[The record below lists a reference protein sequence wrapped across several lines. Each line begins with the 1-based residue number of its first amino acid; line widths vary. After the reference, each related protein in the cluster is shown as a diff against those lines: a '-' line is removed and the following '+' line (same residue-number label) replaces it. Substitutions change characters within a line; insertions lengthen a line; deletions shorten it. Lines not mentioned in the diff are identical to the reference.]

1 MTKETLEH
9 ANKVLKELRSE
20 RDHLEYLTNIVE
32 MTGEASNRALFEISA
47 SIVSTHYR
55 RNTFISPEVAEM
67 ALNKEI
73 ENTTKHIADL
83 ETELDGLH

>member
-20 RDHLEYLTNIVE
+20 RDYLEYLTNIVATIE
-32 MTGEASNRALFEISA
+32 KAPDRELIKISA
-47 SIVSTHYR
+47 SIVGTHCR
-55 RNTFISPEVAEM
+55 RNAFISQEVAKM
-67 ALNKEI
+67 VLNKEI
-73 ENTTKHIADL
+73 ENTTKRIADL